1 MEGQEEEVGDH
12 VDDIDV
18 VGVEEA
24 TAAAAAET
32 SACTQAKRKSPRL
45 LGAQWFR
52 VFRASLPLHLIS
64 QLSLFMLSDI
74 FIFIRGVRTR
84 FCPVNSRFPRAYWL

>member
-32 SACTQAKRKSPRL
+32 PACSQAKRKSPWL
-45 LGAQWFR
+45 LGAPWS
-52 VFRASLPLHLIS
+52 VSCSGI
-64 QLSLFMLSDI
+64 
-74 FIFIRGVRTR
+74 
-84 FCPVNSRFPRAYWL
+84 